1 MQMVHMHF
9 WFVSLLFY
17 FFIIFITLHK
27 SALTLLTALTCL
39 CVGAAVQAQTRAA
52 ASAPIQKISSTAIDP
67 ELRELVKQAALDTD
81 SFGDRFDG
89 EVWLADMSR
98 RLEPRVPDARYRVE
112 LLKNVHYEARRAGL
126 SPEVVLA
133 VIDVESNFDQ
143 YAISTAGA
151 RGLMQ
156 VMPFWLK
163 EIGRPGDSLF
173 RIRTN
178 LRLGCTILKYYLEK
192 EKGNLYAALKRY
204 NGTREREY
212 SLRVDKALRTHWFA
226 Q

>member
-1 MQMVHMHF
+1 MRKPDEIAF
-9 WFVSLLFY
+9 PGALAFR
-17 FFIIFITLHK
+17 IIFITMHK
-27 SALTLLTALTCL
+27 SVIALLTALACL
-39 CVGAAVQAQTRAA
+39 CLGAPAQAQVRAA
-52 ASAPIQKISSTAIDP
+52 APAPMPQDSATAIDP
-67 ELRELVKQAALDTD
+67 ELVTLVKQAALETD

-98 RLEPRVPDARYRVE
+98 RLEPRVPDPRYRVE
-112 LLKNVHYEARRAGL
+112 LLKNVHYEAHRAGL
-126 SPEVVLA
+126 SPQVVLA
-133 VIDVESNFDQ
+133 VIDVESNFNQ
-143 YAISTAGA
+143 YAISSAGA

-178 LRLGCTILKYYLEK
+178 LRFGCTILKYYLAK

-204 NGTREREY
+204 NGTRERDY
-212 SLRVDKALRTHWFA
+212 SLRVDKALRTRWFA